1 MPKLTAGQTVVET
14 LRAHGV
20 QYIFGLVGSSFIEI
34 MDAMWG
40 AEDIKFVGARH
51 EQAAGFM
58 ALGQA
63 LATGNPGVCM
73 AQNGP
78 GVTNLL
84 TPVAA
89 AKFTHA
95 PMVVLAGAPMSSQL
109 YKDSFQ
115 ELDQKAIFAPVCKA
129 VMHVTQAHRIPEI
142 IGHAFRVATSGRMGP
157 VLVDLPR
164 DLLNEREVEVATPS
178 PVVSRHQRIPGDPLL
193 VSEALALMKRSQRP
207 LIVAGW
213 GVMWSGAA
221 KEVEK
226 LASALNAG
234 IVTSYER
241 NDAVRNSNPQY
252 IGGLGRAGAPEA
264 REAAQQADLIIA
276 IGTRLGHFTTFYNNR
291 YIPAKAD
298 IIQVE
303 LSPEE
308 LGRHFPASVAIWG
321 DAKSVVEA
329 WLAGLSAKDAA
340 ARKKWDLVV
349 AGLRARRLGRL
360 AQEGA
365 ASKPMKP
372 HLFYHAMRKLLKGDE
387 AIVLDAGAGAAY
399 GYDRIDFERPR
410 SLFTSGELG
419 CIGAAFPI
427 GLGVKMAQSKR
438 AVITISGDGGFF
450 MNAHD
455 LETAVRW
462 KIPTV
467 NFVLNNNSWGS
478 EKAYQKHLYGE
489 RYMEADIGNPRFDK
503 LAELCGAAGFYVTSV
518 KDLPA
523 VFKKAASLRRP
534 SVIEVAIDPN
544 ELPYPA
550 RAEDVFKK

>member
-1 MPKLTAGQTVVET
+1 MAKLTAGQTVVDT

-20 QYIFGLVGSSFIEI
+20 RYIYGLVGSSFIEV

-63 LATGNPGVCM
+63 LATGEAGVCM

-95 PMVVLAGAPMSSQL
+95 PLVVLAGAPMSSQL

-115 ELDQKAIFAPVCKA
+115 ELDQKAIFAPVCKS
-129 VMHVTQAHRIPEI
+129 VMHVTHAHRIPEI
-142 IGHAFRVATSGRMGP
+142 LSHAFRIAASGRKGP

-164 DLLNEREVEVATPS
+164 DLLNERGLDIAPPPPIATKP
-178 PVVSRHQRIPGDPLL
+178 QRIQGDPALID
-193 VSEALALMKRSQRP
+193 EALALMKRSQRP
-207 LIVAGW
+207 IIVAGW
-213 GVMWSGAA
+213 GVMWSGAGE
-221 KEVEK
+221 EVEE
-226 LASALNAG
+226 LASVLNAG

-241 NDAVRNSNPQY
+241 NDAVRNSHPCY
-252 IGGLGRAGAPEA
+252 VGGLGRAGAAEA
-264 REAAQQADLIIA
+264 REAAQRADLVIA

-291 YIPAKAD
+291 YIPEGAK

-303 LSPEE
+303 LNPEE
-308 LGRHFPASVAIWG
+308 LGRQFPITVGIWG
-321 DAKSVVEA
+321 DAKSVAQA
-329 WLAGLSAKDAA
+329 WLAGLSAKETY
-340 ARKKWDLVV
+340 KKEEWGQEV
-349 AGLRARRLGRL
+349 AGLRRQRLSRL
-360 AQEGA
+360 EQEGVI
-365 ASKPMKP
+365 SSPMKP
-372 HLFYHAMRKLLKGDE
+372 QLFYHAMRKLLKGDE

-399 GYDRIDFERPR
+399 GYDRIAFESPR

-427 GLGVKMAQSKR
+427 ALGVKMAQPHR
-438 AVITISGDGGFF
+438 AVISISGDGGFF

-503 LAELCGAAGFYVTSV
+503 LAELCGAAGFYVSNV

-523 VFKKAASLRRP
+523 VFKKAMSLQRP
-534 SVIEVAIDPN
+534 SVIEVAIDPD

-550 RAEDVFKK
+550 RAEDVFRK